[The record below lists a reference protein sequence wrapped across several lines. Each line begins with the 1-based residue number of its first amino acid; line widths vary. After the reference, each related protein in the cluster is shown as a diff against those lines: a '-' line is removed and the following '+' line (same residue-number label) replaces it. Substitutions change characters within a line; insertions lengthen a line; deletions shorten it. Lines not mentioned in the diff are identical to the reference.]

1 MSEGAK
7 RFLHIWAIG
16 SGQFKAGWWVDT
28 DTEVTSSGSEE
39 KAETVGQTQFHQPRI
54 SSHTPLS
61 LTPLQGW
68 QYCLASAQ
76 SGGGLLCECISVH
89 NQREGCLV
97 NASVCTIRGRVA
109 WWVHECAQSGG
120 GCAQS
125 GGGEGVLGECL
136 SVLSPELDI
145 EFHFQVSPTP
155 LPPFRLSFRKILN
168 KLCRQTLN
176 QCWPWICYLS
186 ISVSWVI
193 GVSALCYTYTRGPF
207 YSSLRE
213 NSFTFCTGLIEYQD
227 VTFGGRRLWN

>member
-120 GCAQS
+120 GVHNR
-125 GGGEGVLGECL
+125 GGGGGCAWWVPVC
-136 SVLSPELDI
+136 SVSRTGHWISLPSFTHTPPSFSLK
-145 EFHFQVSPTP
+145 FQKDSQQVVQTDFEPM
-155 LPPFRLSFRKILN
+155 LALNLLSF
-168 KLCRQTLN
+168 
-176 QCWPWICYLS
+176 YLS
-186 ISVSWVI
+186 LMSNW
-193 GVSALCYTYTRGPF
+193 GVSTVLHLHKR
-207 YSSLRE
+207 
-213 NSFTFCTGLIEYQD
+213 TFLL
-227 VTFGGRRLWN
+227 FP

>member
-7 RFLHIWAIG
+7 RFLYIWAIG
-16 SGQFKAGWWVDT
+16 SGQFKAGWLVDT

-61 LTPLQGW
+61 LTLLQGW

-89 NQREGCLV
+89 NQREDCLV
-97 NASVCTIRGRVA
+97 SAWVCTIRGRV
-109 WWVHECAQSGG
+109 CTI
-120 GCAQS
+120 
-125 GGGEGVLGECL
+125 GGEGVLGECL

-227 VTFGGRRLWN
+227 VTFEGRRLWN

>member
-1 MSEGAK
+1 MGGHRHWSYKQWERGK
-7 RFLHIWAIG
+7 SWDCG
-16 SGQFKAGWWVDT
+16 SDPIPSAQDFFSYSPVTHSPPGITILPGECTVRARIALWV
-28 DTEVTSSGSEE
+28 
-39 KAETVGQTQFHQPRI
+39 HQ
-54 SSHTPLS
+54 
-61 LTPLQGW
+61 
-68 QYCLASAQ
+68 CAQ
-76 SGGGLLCECISVH
+76 SGGGLLGECMSVH
-89 NQREGCLV
+89 NQWEG
-97 NASVCTIRGRVA
+97 
-109 WWVHECAQSGG
+109 
-120 GCAQS
+120 
-125 GGGEGVLGECL
+125 GVLGECL

-168 KLCRQTLN
+168 KLCRETLN

-227 VTFGGRRLWN
+227 VTFEGQRLWN